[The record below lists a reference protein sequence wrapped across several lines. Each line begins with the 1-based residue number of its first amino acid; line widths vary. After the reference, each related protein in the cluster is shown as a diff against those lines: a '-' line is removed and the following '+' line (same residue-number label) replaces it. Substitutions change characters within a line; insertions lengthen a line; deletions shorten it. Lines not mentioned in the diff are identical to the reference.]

1 MSRRYLISA
10 LTITG
15 AAEVTGCG
23 GMFDRAPR
31 ADIKI
36 IAYCAVSIEHTP
48 GRSREGNSPHP
59 LIFTNL

>member
-23 GMFDRAPR
+23 GLLTRAPR
-31 ADIKI
+31 AGIKI
-36 IAYCAVSIEHTP
+36 IAYCAGSIEHT
-48 GRSREGNSPHP
+48 RAFTREEMPP
-59 LIFTNL
+59 TR